1 MRLRGNLIVLMV
13 ACWKIN
19 VRETAEVGLQH
30 ICSRS
35 LIAIS
40 NPNIG
45 SAVMPLEKFQS
56 SSSKGQNPIPI
67 NLRGIPV
74 ADYLKINEFLRGK
87 TS

>member
-1 MRLRGNLIVLMV
+1 MRLRGNLIVVMFG
-13 ACWKIN
+13 CWKIN
-19 VRETAEVGLQH
+19 VKETAEVGLQH
-30 ICSRS
+30 TCSLS

-56 SSSKGQNPIPI
+56 SSSKGQNLIPI
-67 NLRGIPV
+67 MDSSDRL
-74 ADYLKINEFLRGK
+74 LKNNEFLRGK